1 MYNYLNI
8 GILSKRTTNFTAKL
22 RNYYEQEDYNV
33 KIYTKK
39 NLSVNDSLMEND
51 FFILKSKKLQFLY
64 AGYFLEAND
73 IPVIPNTEI
82 SFKCKNRIE
91 ASFILKSLGFNL
103 PQIFLGTFEAIKQE
117 LDKSCFPLISKPI
130 MGSGSRGVKVINSFR
145 DFKKDYNK
153 IFYLEKF
160 IVGIHY
166 IAYFINDH
174 LCICE
179 KKPLVDEHASV
190 ILIKTPSDI
199 RDIIL
204 KWKKKYNLLFGHL
217 DIVRETTTNKLYVVD
232 VGSFPEF
239 SNWKCK
245 DDPVSSVGDIIIER
259 YETIRNKQSIKS
271 KK

>member
-1 MYNYLNI
+1 MNI
-8 GILSKRTTNFTAKL
+8 GILSKRTTNFTTNL
-22 RNYYEQEDYNV
+22 RSYYEQEGYSV

-39 NLSVNDSLMEND
+39 NLSINDSLIEND
-51 FFILKSKKLQFLY
+51 FFILKTKQLQFLY

-91 ASFILKSLGFNL
+91 AFFLIKSLGFNS
-103 PQIFLGTFEAIKQE
+103 PHIFLGTFETIKQK
-117 LDKSCFPLISKPI
+117 LNKSYFPLISKPI
-130 MGSGSRGVKVINSFR
+130 MGSGSRGIKLINSFR
-145 DFKKDYNK
+145 DFKKDNNK

-160 IVGIHY
+160 INGIHY
-166 IAYFINDH
+166 IAYFIGD
-174 LCICE
+174 LMCICE
-179 KKPLVDEHASV
+179 KQPLVNEHASV
-190 ILIKTPSDI
+190 NLIKTPSDI

-217 DIVRETTTNKLYVVD
+217 DIVRERITNKLYVVD

-245 DDPVSSVGDIIIER
+245 EDPISRIGDIIIKR
-259 YETIRNKQSIKS
+259 YETIRNKQGIKS

>member
-1 MYNYLNI
+1 MNI
-8 GILSKRTTNFTAKL
+8 GILSKRTTNFTAKI
-22 RNYYEQEDYNV
+22 RSYYEQEGYSV

-39 NLSVNDSLMEND
+39 NLSINDSLMEND
-51 FFILKSKKLQFLY
+51 FFILKSKQLQFLY
-64 AGYFLEAND
+64 AGYFLEANN

-91 ASFILKSLGFNL
+91 AAFLSKALGFNS

-117 LDKSCFPLISKPI
+117 LDKSYFPLLSKPI
-130 MGSGSRGVKVINSFR
+130 MGSGSRGVKLINSFK
-145 DFKKDYNK
+145 DFKKVNK
-153 IFYLEKF
+153 NILYLEKF
-160 IVGIHY
+160 IVGVHY
-166 IAYFINDH
+166 IVYFINDNI
-174 LCICE
+174 CVCE
-179 KKPLVDEHASV
+179 KKPLVGEHTPV

-204 KWKKKYNLLFGHL
+204 TWKKKYSLLFGHL
-217 DIVRETTTNKLYVVD
+217 DMVRETKTDKLYVVD

-245 DDPVSSVGDIIIER
+245 DDPVSMVGDIIIKR